1 MQHTGLGDG
10 LLGKCLNEGG
20 LVAGGVDELVV
31 QDLDVGVLGGQV
43 NNLVGDGLSIGKGR
57 NVLANTGEAELD
69 VLGVGSLQLSLALL
83 TNEDQVEVLALG
95 EKATDGTGHS
105 GVNTTAETLVG
116 GADDDEGLLLVGL
129 GGGGLG
135 GLEDLV
141 GGLAV
146 LAGVVHAAGSTGE
159 LGGGDDLHG
168 VCDLLDVSDRLET
181 SLDLTESRIGGGGAG
196 ASSSS
201 KARVIISPPSPL
213 NLQFSLSLKRL
224 NGITVL
230 HWPQPLRV
238 GCRKGVHENRK
249 TRSRAT
255 SMRL

>member
-1 MQHTGLGDG
+1 MLAFLVVSIISWFNKKKWQLQHTGLGNG

-20 LVAGGVDELVV
+20 LVATGVDELVV

-43 NNLVGDGLSIGKGR
+43 DNLVGDGLGIGKSR
-57 NVLANTGEAELD
+57 NALANTGEAELD

-83 TNEDQVEVLALG
+83 TNEDQVEGLALG

-105 GVNTTAETLVG
+105 GVNGTAETLVG

-181 SLDLTESRIGGGGAG
+181 SLNLTESRIGGGGAG

-201 KARVIISPPSPL
+201 KSRVIISPSSPL
-213 NLQFSLSLKRL
+213 NLHFPSLWSD
-224 NGITVL
+224 
-230 HWPQPLRV
+230 
-238 GCRKGVHENRK
+238 
-249 TRSRAT
+249 
-255 SMRL
+255 

>member
-1 MQHTGLGDG
+1 MTLSQSPVEGVGKAVLAEVAESVVLNLEGRDVGYLIVSLLFYIIKNVGQEQAQHTGLGNG

-20 LVAGGVDELVV
+20 LVGGGVDELVV
-31 QDLDVGVLGGQV
+31 QDLDLGVLGGQV
-43 NNLVGDGLSIGKGR
+43 NDLVGDGLSIGKGR

-95 EKATDGTGHS
+95 KKATNRTGHS

-116 GADDDEGLLLVGL
+116 GAHDDEGLLLVGL

-141 GGLAV
+141 GGLSV
-146 LAGVVHAAGSTGE
+146 LAGVVHAAGGTGE
-159 LGGGDDLHG
+159 LGGGDNLHG
-168 VCDLLDVSDRLET
+168 VCDLLDVSDGLQT

-201 KARVIISPPSPL
+201 KAES
-213 NLQFSLSLKRL
+213 FY
-224 NGITVL
+224 
-230 HWPQPLRV
+230 
-238 GCRKGVHENRK
+238 
-249 TRSRAT
+249 
-255 SMRL
+255 